1 MYWYFSYQ
9 PRRYDCGGRC
19 TARHRSWWSSFNP
32 KKRND
37 EEAKVVWVCV
47 IEIYYKYTILYII
60 WESSPHSLFSIL
72 KQRVIRLTPTAKPL
86 TPTAKPWLSSK
97 FLIPLH
103 LPLNSKQM
111 FWALALHYSGWQRA
125 KLFMVANLYIYQFI
139 SFHLIWI
146 DLKNCPNFTLGLTL
160 AKNTFHMVT
169 KNSNFCQTRMGN
181 MLL

>member
-72 KQRVIRLTPTAKPL
+72 KRRVIRLTPTAKPL

-103 LPLNSKQM
+103 LPLTQSRCFEHWPFVTVDDKGPNSLWWPIYI
-111 FWALALHYSGWQRA
+111 FI
-125 KLFMVANLYIYQFI
+125 NLY
-139 SFHLIWI
+139 H
-146 DLKNCPNFTLGLTL
+146 FTWYE
-160 AKNTFHMVT
+160 
-169 KNSNFCQTRMGN
+169 
-181 MLL
+181 

>member
-32 KKRND
+32 KERND

-47 IEIYYKYTILYII
+47 REIYYKYTILYII

-72 KQRVIRLTPTAKPL
+72 KQRVIQLTPTAKPL

-97 FLIPLH
+97 SLIPLH

-111 FWALALHYSGWQRA
+111 FWALALHYSWEWMTKGQT
-125 KLFMVANLYIYQFI
+125 LYGGQFI
-139 SFHLIWI
+139 YLSIYIISLYM
-146 DLKNCPNFTLGLTL
+146 NCRKKL
-160 AKNTFHMVT
+160 
-169 KNSNFCQTRMGN
+169 S
-181 MLL
+181 